1 MQRGYKEAIL
11 TSQILNR
18 NQGPKHNAQ
27 QHWRQKLAN
36 DFADYFIEKI
46 QKIWDDLDANPKF
59 KPKRNS
65 TITPPK
71 SLNLQQ
77 LMK

>member
-1 MQRGYKEAIL
+1 MPDNTGDEKMV
-11 TSQILNR
+11 
-18 NQGPKHNAQ
+18 
-27 QHWRQKLAN
+27 N

-46 QKIWDDLDANPKF
+46 QKIWDELDDYLKF

-65 TITPPK
+65 TIKPLK
-71 SLNLQQ
+71 ILNLQQ